1 MAGNNTF
8 KLPAFMTSTAK
19 KKDEEEQST
28 GITNPVHSSN
38 YMVPSFMRSQTTSV
52 VSETPA
58 PVSVVARN
66 PANKD
71 KTYAE
76 FRRRTLREKK
86 YGKNEDEEEKTVP
99 EIKPYVAHRQQEET
113 IIGLPEEPAY
123 ESPYAK
129 NADYAELSKYI
140 STEKKDED
148 KTQLT
153 LWERLMGNSS
163 PVDRTRYTYEDPEY
177 EYINRNE
184 QAVLNREA
192 SDAINGNSFAGT
204 DRSWLKEMT
213 DEQIADYN
221 YVYHTQGKEAA
232 SDFISGLE
240 KDLTKSQMDKYR
252 EKTKEYAR
260 EHPAA
265 ASAASVLM
273 GPMNALSL
281 IGQIADYADD
291 REIDPN
297 AGSNK
302 FTIGQKTIRETV
314 PENWGKVGQF
324 LYGTGM
330 SVADNLYNMALTGAF
345 GNVGGL
351 GKGAETLVL
360 GIMGSSAA
368 ANSTLEALEN
378 GYSSSRALLQGAIAG
393 GIEALTEK
401 ISFETLLNPNAFADG
416 SLKYILK
423 NMLAEGSEE
432 GMATLLNWTVDVIG
446 DQITGQRLNEWA
458 RTYDAIAAANPDLS
472 EAEIKRKMVGTM
484 AGQLALDVAG
494 GMLSGGLLAGGS
506 SAVNLASNTMM
517 GRNMNQSMSPDQIS
531 EYVND
536 SYNEISNDAASTPYQ
551 ENLNER
557 AMRQLRDNGRVNNR
571 TLGELA
577 QNIDYTVADRQN
589 AENLV
594 DLALARINAGR
605 SVNGSLMNEIM
616 KNDRAQN
623 YLRDYGGLQEL
634 EGSYAE
640 KAGAVNN
647 ALNRTLQNYDNT
659 MQPVREARNTS
670 IDRAQHIIDFADTFG
685 EVGSR
690 TLKAMAL
697 QKGVDNTT
705 DLAESF
711 ARVYNAVEADPDTDL
726 NELVSKTRN
735 TLTPREIDTVFK
747 AALADRETKLRKTGL
762 EYGTEATKGEENGR
776 EERTEDLG
784 VSEERYAGL
793 AESVS
798 VRSLEKR
805 TAEIRERRN
814 AAQQRRAGLKDNAAI
829 RSIEEVT
836 PKTASIPNG
845 LDTEESK
852 TVRTIPRE
860 KWSALD
866 QDTYSLLTS
875 LEKEG
880 YTVNAWTGKAM
891 AYDPMSA
898 SDAAV
903 RGYVQGKTI
912 GVRVDAEI
920 SPRQIVFHELFH
932 DQVTT
937 GSETQ
942 KEIVNKIFDHYGEER
957 LRATIQDYVGQ
968 YGWTDASEDQILN
981 EILADAYA
989 GIDIYEDLLSYEGAT
1004 QYTDIVRSAVAE
1016 GSAAGTIAGGNN
1028 VGQFSRETTSVEFN
1042 AAAHNVSE
1050 IREFDNYVNAV
1061 DTGILDFISR
1071 RTSTGRTSRYDFG
1084 KAGEKQ
1090 VSLLRD
1096 LTGIDFSGYE
1106 NSINASA
1113 LNHIERRHGGG
1124 NNSADATMKR
1134 PEDIARI
1141 GYVINNAD
1149 YAEYI
1154 VNDDGE
1160 IVVSGGFMDKN
1171 NKPSRLIRFVK
1182 KVDGHYVAVITAG
1195 ENSRKKLRVVTAF
1208 MAKTKE
1214 AITRVSNAD
1223 LSALHLTAD
1232 TAHPS
1237 LASYNNISQEQVS
1250 GQEEFII
1257 DPKKTSEIDG
1267 KVENGES
1274 LTPSEESQFSLEHD
1288 EEFAQKAERYNTMKG
1303 TARYVPASVMRQ
1315 AIAQRT
1321 FVRELLT
1328 RDGMAQYLP
1337 EDKMGKTS
1345 FGNASYGMS
1354 MEHSTICPRTLSM
1367 EAILDSVSENF
1378 GRPLTVDES
1387 VRVSQ
1392 LAWEYMDAPEC
1403 AYCYVAMDRKAKR
1416 EYRLNYL
1423 QSRDEV
1429 FRNLDA
1435 GMSEEEAYETF
1446 LNGRKDT
1453 SPMKKRFSDWIR
1465 LRENGADIIQMKDLA
1480 SERSI
1485 QAAMKRGSG
1494 VASQIRDVEKYAQ
1507 SASWAKKYVQY
1518 TAYNGEILKW
1528 SQDRINKLNAM
1539 YGLRMYSFSDFH
1551 PAFTLE
1557 DMQIVTDAAVRGLK
1571 VLAYTKEL
1579 DFAKIM
1585 EPTGANINISVFA
1598 QTTRDQNGDFGM
1610 DAMQGADWEEA
1621 KALRQKSIENGTGV
1635 GITMVCVNDE
1645 QIDWALDQDWIDVV
1659 IPFHMVKTGAKVA
1672 DFFGWKNYTDMQG
1685 DRKLEDWTPGENERM
1700 IEPPVHQNDKDLYFK
1715 ALEDNHL
1722 SPRFAKWQDHQ
1733 NYMKLVNETRVR
1745 EADTPTVQP
1754 KFNTDAVEGMIDTM
1768 VRQGGYYQHAQY
1780 LGLDEDT
1787 FEGVTED
1794 IADTYR
1800 ERFGEP
1806 AQYSREK
1813 DEDTLD
1819 FLNNQ
1824 NGVKVYRSMQVIDGK
1839 LYPPMAAKV
1848 DGALVEPTELG
1859 VWYKADER
1867 PDLIKNGKFRLN
1879 KGNGTSVDAAY
1890 NPYFH
1895 ASSSPLNDQFSSA
1908 YKRENLVT
1916 VEGVI
1921 PESELTSGYRAEGAK
1936 DPVGA
1941 IQWHSGTVTSQLNKA
1956 KNQGPREIMLSRWFK
1971 AVRIVPDSEVAD
1983 VIAGMFEGTDV
1994 KMPYKLVT
2002 PSLREELEKRNVPVQ
2017 YSRETDE
2024 DTKEK
2029 SQDFVQKF
2037 GVTTEGVRDLD
2048 FDNIIHKSRN
2058 TVKGSSQFSRETSES
2073 TFDELFSTLED
2084 GRIKPNN
2091 VADLSTEDWR
2101 LIYKAV
2107 NKLGYGMESVKQ
2119 TKEVYSRYVG
2129 ESGFNKEQ
2137 SEAIKQAYGITENN
2151 SVPINPKREAL
2162 ARKTFGTTTDFRE
2175 AGYLMRNGSMLD
2187 FSGKRDGGE
2196 SGVRYMDHREIA
2208 EVFSDGEISDER
2220 TRYGNNTAYMDAF
2233 ISEGNIRLMDG
2244 QGVTIG
2250 EMEPTSSQYTML
2262 KRFIDHV
2269 LSDEDYFYLDL
2280 SNRDG
2285 YTVASR
2291 DYNSSDGSSRIVRDI
2306 KEYFKN
2312 GELPYKSDLQ
2322 QFRFSRDTEETETEK
2337 YLKGQNLKL
2346 QRDLDEITKRYEH
2359 FKNQLTKT
2367 KVRTGTQKSAY
2378 RIAKNILSD
2387 YESGAETRVLRDG
2400 LLKASEALFNAPE
2413 DISAEE
2419 LQTNMKAILMPYA
2432 ADVINRSYGIMNEED
2447 VKTQREIRS
2456 FLRSGSGIVVT
2467 DRMKSDVPNWNKFR
2481 QAQFGNMKLSSG
2493 TKTNVHEVYADLREK
2508 FGTNYFPEDIINE
2521 SDMLQHVADVMADLA
2536 AIWDNP
2542 YTYGGKDAA
2551 EAVEACANDLLMEL
2565 VNNIEEAPPTYADKA
2580 EEKLETARKEA
2591 IEAKNNALARVREQR
2606 DEALKKQA
2614 EHYQDRIKSMY
2625 DQRRMYE
2632 LRSQIRK
2639 KVNDLGVKL
2648 IKPTDKQHVP
2658 QPLQGAVIDVLR
2670 QVNTGSTFDWA
2681 RPYDGTHTEQGT
2693 GIPTRRTNAFI
2704 RLKDQLTELRDR
2716 LVVDQDLFDSEEGS
2730 GILSELAL
2738 YPETSIDKLNVEQL
2752 DKVMIV
2758 LKSCENAIRTWNKMF
2773 NEGKYQEISEAAE
2786 AIYIEN
2792 MDKKGRPEY
2801 ARPIEMTK
2809 NLVSVDMLTPEAYFN
2824 RMGTSGRSLFKMLR
2838 QSQDQNIRIL
2848 KEAQDFSKENGLYD
2862 LKLKDYEKKLLNV
2875 KFGNRNVQMS
2885 KAQLMELYILNKR
2898 DASRAH
2904 IQVGGILPEP
2914 VNEGLSLK
2922 KVTYNEPVRNVTQD
2936 DIAAAMANLTAEDIR
2951 IAEAMQQFVSSV
2963 MTAHGNE
2970 ASMQV
2975 YGYEK
2980 FGEENYWPI
2989 RVNEQDLKTEL
3000 GAVRVRARSVS
3011 SKGFTNA
3018 VKPNA
3023 KQSVM
3028 IGSIF
3033 DTFNDHVAEMA
3044 NYSAWLATME
3054 DMKRIYNFTEK
3065 DREGAIEV
3073 STKYTIQNV
3082 FGQKGTKYFEKLMQD
3097 LSNGTVS
3104 EQAYFGGLMGKFK
3117 AAAVGSNLRVI
3128 VQQPTAIFRAMDM
3141 ISPKYLAEG
3150 ILKFNQGA
3158 KKAIEKA
3165 PIAQWKDWGYFD
3177 INTGR
3182 STKNILFEN
3191 STTLDR
3197 VQNVL
3202 MSGAGKADSVAWG
3215 ALYSAVE
3222 AETKALHPELDA
3234 RSKAFDE
3241 VVVERFEDIID
3252 HSQVVDGV
3260 LQRSALMRSENA
3272 IDKMATSFMGEPT
3285 KQFNMLTSA
3294 IYDYR
3299 YGKGD
3304 KKQAGRYVARTAAA
3318 MLFAGVLN
3326 AAVQSIM
3333 DAVRN
3338 DDPEKDY
3345 WEKFLEKFT
3354 GEEQT
3359 FASFFSSNLGDLV
3372 NPLQYIPY
3380 AKDIVSIAQGYD
3392 VERMDVSL
3400 INDLYTDGKS
3410 MVNALQGK
3418 GKYSLTNNIM
3428 NFTNTV
3434 AKFFGL
3440 SVGNVK
3446 RDAAGLLNTFAQNTG
3461 NYMMMYRMAKFTY
3474 NMNQSTNKGRFV
3486 TILAE
3491 AYENDREAYELI
3503 LKDLVK
3509 EDRFATTTMTTYEW
3523 IRKRLKEKHGIE
3535 IPKE

>member
-1 MAGNNTF
+1 MAGTKNYE
-8 KLPAFMTSTAK
+8 LPAFARLAGMSTEK
-19 KKDEEEQST
+19 KST
-28 GITNPVHSSN
+28 GAVKP
-38 YMVPSFMRSQTTSV
+38 VPSPYDDDMPAFSRF
-52 VSETPA
+52 VSMNSTPVA
-58 PVSVVARN
+58 PSPVSVVARN

-86 YGKNEDEEEKTVP
+86 YGKDEDEEEKTVP

-129 NADYAELSKYI
+129 NADYAEMSKYI
-140 STEKKDED
+140 STVKKDED
-148 KTQLT
+148 KTKLT
-153 LWERLMGNSS
+153 LWERMMGNSS
-163 PVDRTRYTYEDPEY
+163 PVDRTRYTYEDPDY

-184 QAVLNREA
+184 EAIRNREA
-192 SDAINGNSFAGT
+192 ADALTNSSFVGT
-204 DRSWLKEMT
+204 DRSWLQKMSDGE
-213 DEQIADYN
+213 IADYN
-221 YVYHTQGKEAA
+221 YIYHTQGKEAA
-232 SDFISGLE
+232 EKFINDLE
-240 KDLTKSQMDKYR
+240 KELTKRQMDAYKKQT
-252 EKTKEYAR
+252 EEYAR
-260 EHPAA
+260 DEKL
-265 ASAASVLM
+265 ASSVSSVLM

-432 GMATLLNWTVDVIG
+432 GMSTLLNWTVDVIG

-557 AMRQLRDNGRVNNR
+557 AMRQLRNNGRVNNR

-623 YLRDYGGLQEL
+623 YLRDYGGLKEL

-640 KAGAVNN
+640 KASAVNN
-647 ALNRTLQNYDNT
+647 ALNQMLQTYDN
-659 MQPVREARNTS
+659 NTES
-670 IDRAQHIIDFADTFG
+670 YRRAWNSAVDTANLVSDFADTFG
-685 EVGSR
+685 EKGSR
-690 TLKAMAL
+690 AFKNMAVSRGYE
-697 QKGVDNTT
+697 GVT
-705 DLAESF
+705 DLAKSY
-711 ARVYNAVEADPDTDL
+711 AQVYNAVKEDPDVDL
-726 NELVSKTRN
+726 NKLSAETKTN
-735 TLTPREIDTVFK
+735 LEPRELDTVFK
-747 AALADRETKLRKTGL
+747 AALQDRETDLKKTGL
-762 EYGTEATKGEENGR
+762 EYDNEKGETNGT
-776 EERTEDLG
+776 EERTEGPG
-784 VSEERYAGL
+784 VVEERYAGVVK
-793 AESVS
+793 SVTA
-798 VRSLEKR
+798 RSLETR
-805 TAEIRERRN
+805 TAEIRERRESSRL
-814 AAQQRRAGLKDNAAI
+814 RRESIQNNAAI
-829 RSIEEVT
+829 RSLKEVT
-836 PKTASIPNG
+836 AKEADIPNG
-845 LDTEESK
+845 LDDQNSK
-852 TVRTIPRE
+852 IRVLPE
-860 KWSALD
+860 NMWSVLP
-866 QDTYSLLTS
+866 QDDYSLLNDLKS
-875 LEKEG
+875 QG
-880 YTVNAWTGKAM
+880 FDVKAYIGQ
-891 AYDPMSA
+891 AKVFDSMSNTEA
-898 SDAAV
+898 SV
-903 RGYVQGKTI
+903 RGFIDGKTI
-912 GVRVDAEI
+912 GVRMDSEML
-920 SPRQIVFHELFH
+920 PRKIAYHELFH
-932 DQVTT
+932 DMVAKD
-937 GSETQ
+937 SEMQ
-942 KEIVNKIFDHYGEER
+942 AEMVNKLYEHYGEDR
-957 LRATIQDYVGQ
+957 LRATIRDYVGQ
-968 YGWTDASEDQILN
+968 YGWTNASDEEILN
-981 EILADAYA
+981 EILADSYA
-989 GIDIYEDLLSYEGAT
+989 GIDIYENLLAYEGAT
-1004 QYTDIVRSAVAE
+1004 QYSENVRQMVRE
-1016 GSAAGTIAGGNN
+1016 GREAGTIKGGAGAL
-1028 VGQFSRETTSVEFN
+1028 QFSRETTSVQFDESSHSQAEINEFN
-1042 AAAHNVSE
+1042 
-1050 IREFDNYVNAV
+1050 NYLNSA
-1061 DTGILDFISR
+1061 DSGILNFTST
-1071 RTSTGRTSRYDFG
+1071 RTATGRTSRHDFG
-1084 KAGEKQ
+1084 TAGKRQ
-1090 VSLLRD
+1090 VAQLRD

-1113 LNHIERRHGGG
+1113 LNHIENRHGGG
-1124 NNSADATMKR
+1124 SNSADATMKK

-1154 VNDDGE
+1154 RDEDGE
-1160 IVVSGGFMDKN
+1160 ILRTYSAMDKN
-1171 NKPSRLIRFVK
+1171 NQPGPIIRFVK
-1182 KVDGHYVAVITAG
+1182 KVDGNYVAVISVA
-1195 ENSRKKLRVVTAF
+1195 ENARKKLRVVTAF

-1237 LASYNNISQEQVS
+1237 LASNNNISQEQVS

-1257 DPKKTSEIDG
+1257 DPEKTSEIDR

-1288 EEFAQKAERYNTMKG
+1288 EEFAKKAERYNVMKG
-1303 TARYVPASVMRQ
+1303 SARYVSASVMRQ
-1315 AIAQRT
+1315 AIAQRA

-1367 EAILDSVSENF
+1367 EAILDGVSENF

-1453 SPMKKRFSDWIR
+1453 APMKKRFNDWIR
-1465 LRENGADIIQMKDLA
+1465 LRENGADMIQMKDLA
-1480 SERSI
+1480 SERAI

-1494 VASQIRDVEKYAQ
+1494 VAVQIRDVEKYAQ

-1528 SQDRINKLNAM
+1528 TQDRINKLNAM

-1571 VLAYTKEL
+1571 VLAYTKEM
-1579 DFAKIM
+1579 DFARIM

-1610 DAMQGADWEEA
+1610 DAMQGADWNEA
-1621 KALRQKSIENGTGV
+1621 RELRERSIKNGTGI

-1672 DFFGWKNYTDMQG
+1672 DYFGWKNYTDMQG
-1685 DRKLEDWTPGENERM
+1685 DRKLEDWTAGENERM

-1715 ALEDNHL
+1715 ALEENHL
-1722 SPRFAKWQDHQ
+1722 SPRFAKWQDHE

-1745 EADTPTVQP
+1745 EADTPVVQP
-1754 KFNTDAVEGMIDTM
+1754 VFNTDAVESMIDTM
-1768 VRQGGYYQHAQY
+1768 VKQGGYYQHAQY

-1806 AQYSREK
+1806 A
-1813 DEDTLD
+1813 
-1819 FLNNQ
+1819 
-1824 NGVKVYRSMQVIDGK
+1824 
-1839 LYPPMAAKV
+1839 
-1848 DGALVEPTELG
+1848 
-1859 VWYKADER
+1859 
-1867 PDLIKNGKFRLN
+1867 
-1879 KGNGTSVDAAY
+1879 
-1890 NPYFH
+1890 
-1895 ASSSPLNDQFSSA
+1895 
-1908 YKRENLVT
+1908 
-1916 VEGVI
+1916 
-1921 PESELTSGYRAEGAK
+1921 
-1936 DPVGA
+1936 
-1941 IQWHSGTVTSQLNKA
+1941 
-1956 KNQGPREIMLSRWFK
+1956 
-1971 AVRIVPDSEVAD
+1971 
-1983 VIAGMFEGTDV
+1983 
-1994 KMPYKLVT
+1994 
-2002 PSLREELEKRNVPVQ
+2002 
-2017 YSRETDE
+2017 
-2024 DTKEK
+2024 
-2029 SQDFVQKF
+2029 
-2037 GVTTEGVRDLD
+2037 
-2048 FDNIIHKSRN
+2048 
-2058 TVKGSSQFSRETSES
+2058 QFSRETSES

-2162 ARKTFGTTTDFRE
+2162 ARKTFGITTDFRE

-2220 TRYGNNTAYMDAF
+2220 TQYGNNTAYMDAF

-2337 YLKGQNLKL
+2337 YLKAQNRTL
-2346 QRDLDEITKRYEH
+2346 QNQLEDITKRYEH
-2359 FKNQLTKT
+2359 FKDQLTLT

-2378 RIAKNILSD
+2378 RSAKNILSD
-2387 YESGAETRVLRDG
+2387 YESGAEVKVLRDG
-2400 LLKASEALFNAPE
+2400 LLKAAEAFFNASE
-2413 DISAEE
+2413 DITADE
-2419 LQTNMKAILMPYA
+2419 LQTNMKQILMPYA
-2432 ADVINRSYGIMNEED
+2432 ADVIYRSYGLMNEED
-2447 VKTQREIRS
+2447 VKVQREIRNT
-2456 FLRSGSGIVVT
+2456 LRNGSGIVVT
-2467 DRMKSDVPNWNKFR
+2467 DRMKSDIPNWNKFR
-2481 QAQFGNMKLSSG
+2481 QAQFGNMKLVSG
-2493 TKTNVHEVYADLREK
+2493 TKTNVAEIYSDLREQ
-2508 FGTNYFPEDIINE
+2508 FGANYFPADIVNE

-2551 EAVEACANDLLMEL
+2551 EAVEACANDMIMEL
-2565 VNNIEEAPPTYADKA
+2565 VSNIEEKPPTFADKENA
-2580 EEKLETARKEA
+2580 KLEKARREA
-2591 IEAKNNALARVREQR
+2591 IEAKDKALSRVREQR

-2838 QSQDQNIRIL
+2838 KAQDQNIRIL
-2848 KEAQDFSKENGLYD
+2848 KEAQEYSKENGLYD
-2862 LKLKDYEKKLLNV
+2862 LKLKDYEKKLVTV
-2875 KFGNRNVQMS
+2875 KFGSREVKMT

-2914 VNEGLSLK
+2914 VTEGVSLK
-2922 KVTYNEPVRNVTQD
+2922 KVTYNEPVRNVTQE
-2936 DIAAAMANLTAEDIR
+2936 DIARAMENLTAEDIR
-2951 IAEAMQQFVSSV
+2951 IAEAMQRFVSTV
-2963 MTAHGNE
+2963 MTDYGNE
-2970 ASMQV
+2970 ASMRV
-2975 YGYEK
+2975 YGYNK

-2989 RVNEQDLKTEL
+2989 KVNEQDLKTEL
-3000 GAVRVRARSVS
+3000 GAVKVRARSVS
-3011 SKGFTNA
+3011 TKGFTNA
-3018 VKPNA
+3018 IKPNA

-3033 DTFNDHVAEMA
+3033 DTFNEHVAEMA
-3044 NYSAWLATME
+3044 NYSAWLPVME

-3065 DREGAIEV
+3065 DQEGAIEV
-3073 STKYTIQNV
+3073 STKYTIQKI
-3082 FGQKGTKYFEKLMQD
+3082 FGQKGTTYFEKLMQD

-3104 EQAYFGGLMGKFK
+3104 EQSYFGGLVGRFK

-3128 VQQPTAIFRAMDM
+3128 IQQPTAIFRAMDM
-3141 ISPKYLAEG
+3141 ISPKYLAQG
-3150 ILKFNQGA
+3150 MLTFNRGA
-3158 KKAIEKA
+3158 KRAIEKA

-3222 AETKALHPELDA
+3222 AETKDLHPELDV
-3234 RSKAFDE
+3234 RSNAFDDI
-3241 VVVERFEDIID
+3241 VVERFEEIID

-3260 LQRSALMRSENA
+3260 LQRSGIMRSENA

-3299 YGKGD
+3299 NAKD
-3304 KKQAGRYVARTAAA
+3304 ATKSPAVKHLGRTVAA

-3474 NMNQSTNKGRFV
+3474 NLNQSTEKGRFV
-3486 TILAE
+3486 AILAE
-3491 AYENDREAYELI
+3491 AYNNDREAYDLI
-3503 LKDLVK
+3503 LRDLIK
-3509 EDRFATTTMTTYEW
+3509 EDRFATSTMTTYEW
-3523 IRKRLKEKHGIE
+3523 IRKRLKEKHDIV